1 MSNTYYVDCN
11 RTNSQYKNDNNNEW
25 TYKLNTE
32 MLLPKGTNIEVQNSF
47 INKQGINGG
56 SVEIDKDIL
65 EELQYNFYITE
76 QPHITPVN
84 QHTSDANSWFRP
96 TLACDAD
103 TFRGNFSS
111 ITGEQVECISRGD
124 DYAQGLITSSDYYGS
139 TLNKPDFGWYGGS
152 GAILPHCKWVYD
164 GVADDYFI
172 MPVVKKFNLFIP
184 KGVYGIGQLAQLIED
199 QFNGVRQYNSVTKTL
214 GNEEDTRS
222 RMDTTEYN
230 GNFKSID
237 RFNGQLYNRPFLTQ
251 VDAMPRYYNTAHDR
265 PSKTLPN
272 NDGEGCDT
280 FLAPDIYANVMD
292 WLRDFDSDT
301 KSYGNAGF
309 PSPNNF
315 DGNGSKAFYWQK
327 MNGKTIPDADLKTPQ
342 TIMPFYMLNQVID
355 LGITGAD
362 GITHVKDSDTVLAYN
377 LYEYEEIN
385 NTTPTTNRLIGT
397 SNFGFKYDSE
407 KNGFSI
413 NGLHNVMRGP
423 SHDRYGSKV
432 EASGQPVINFKKM
445 RSDGLVNSGWL
456 NTDASKE
463 ARAKIIGCLN
473 QPQTRDGGIMIQNF
487 ARTTAINMST
497 RTKKI
502 HNEDAMRFSDYF
514 TDIVDAKKAW
524 ETTIW
529 FRLGFDYDQLNT
541 PIGRSNI
548 YDGPKPVPDYGF
560 TTDSALTNDIIPT
573 VSTLANPL
581 SFKAD
586 GAGDS
591 TPSTAGFQLYNN
603 LNYATPKGCVYAPK
617 GGSSQG
623 LQGAYANSM
632 LLSCAMYPTIISDV
646 GGIIANKLP
655 QLSTHG
661 YYLLTCDILDNYKD
675 NVKKGDVFPL
685 LGIIAKSSL
694 SNQDFITN
702 QQDSIIQVISQDKVI
717 NKIHCK
723 VLNPDLTA
731 PDLEENSSI
740 MIKITVP
747 FTTPLSILEQMPNSN
762 KLIKE
767 LIAQQNMQVGN

>member
-76 QPHITPVN
+76 QPHMTPVN
-84 QHTSDANSWFRP
+84 QHNDDANSWFRP
-96 TLACDAD
+96 TLACDPL
-103 TFRGNFSS
+103 TFRGNFFV
-111 ITGEQVECISRGD
+111 INGEQVESISRGD
-124 DYAQGLITSSDYYGS
+124 DFAESKIPSSDYFGNK
-139 TLNKPDFGWYGGS
+139 LNSPDFAWYGGS
-152 GAILPHCKWVYD
+152 GAILPHCKWIYD
-164 GVADDYFI
+164 GVANDYFI
-172 MPVVKKFNLFIP
+172 MPVVKKMSIFIP

-199 QFNGVRQYNSVTKTL
+199 QFNGVRQYNPTTKRL
-214 GNEEDTRS
+214 VDQEDTRS

-237 RFNGQLYNRPFLTQ
+237 RFNGQLYNRPLFTQ
-251 VDAMPRYYNTAHDR
+251 VDAMPRYYNTSRDK
-265 PSKTLPN
+265 PSKTLPQ

-280 FLAPDIYANVMD
+280 FLSPDIYETMMSY
-292 WLRDFDSDT
+292 LRDFDSNT
-301 KSYGNAGF
+301 KSYGNSGF
-309 PSPNNF
+309 KAPFNF
-315 DGNGSKAFYWQK
+315 DGQGEKAFYWSN
-327 MNGKTIPDADLKTPQ
+327 MNGFQQDNNLKQPQ
-342 TIMPFYMLNQVID
+342 TVMPFYMFNQVID
-355 LGITGAD
+355 LGVSGAD
-362 GITHVKDSDTVLAYN
+362 GIAHNKDPDTVLAYN
-377 LYEYEEIN
+377 LYEYDQISDA
-385 NTTPTTNRLIGT
+385 TPTTNRLIGT
-397 SNFGFKYDSE
+397 SNFSFKYDSE

-445 RSDGLVNSGWL
+445 RSDGLVNIGWL
-456 NTDASKE
+456 NTDESKE

-473 QPQTRDGGIMIQNF
+473 QPETRDNGIMIQNF
-487 ARTTAINMST
+487 ARTTAKRMAT
-497 RTKKI
+497 RTEPIK
-502 HNEDAMRFSDYF
+502 NEDAMRFSDYF

-529 FRLGFDYDQLNT
+529 FRLGFDYEQLNLPNGT
-541 PIGRSNI
+541 SNI
-548 YDGPKPVPDYGF
+548 YDGPNPVKDYGF

-573 VSTLANPL
+573 VSTLSNPL

-586 GAGDS
+586 GGGDS
-591 TPSTAGFQLYNN
+591 TPSTAGFQIFNN

-617 GGSSQG
+617 GGSTQG

-646 GGIIANKLP
+646 GGVIANKLP

-685 LGIIAKSSL
+685 LGIIPKSSL

-702 QQDSIIQVISQDKVI
+702 QQDSIIQVISQDKII

-731 PDLEENSSI
+731 PDLEENSSVI
-740 MIKITVP
+740 IKITVP
-747 FTTPLSILEQMPNSN
+747 NSTPLSILEQMPNSN

-767 LIAQQNMQVGN
+767 IIAQQNAQVGN